1 MDAITLE
8 QGLNKRV
15 SHIFRDI
22 EGHFVEDTPVNRE
35 ILINI
40 ALNADNYLGTDK
52 WGNNWYAKTQADGTQ
67 IWVQVRNGEIINGG
81 FNNIS
86 RPWNTLTG
94 FCRPSPP

>member
-8 QGLNKRV
+8 QGLNKRA
-15 SHIFRDI
+15 SHIFRNI
-22 EGHFVEDTPVNRE
+22 EGHFSEDTPANRK
-35 ILINI
+35 ILIDT

-52 WGNNWYAKTQADGTQ
+52 WGNNWYAQTQGDGTQ

-81 FNNIS
+81 FNNIP

-94 FCRPSPP
+94 FSRPSPP